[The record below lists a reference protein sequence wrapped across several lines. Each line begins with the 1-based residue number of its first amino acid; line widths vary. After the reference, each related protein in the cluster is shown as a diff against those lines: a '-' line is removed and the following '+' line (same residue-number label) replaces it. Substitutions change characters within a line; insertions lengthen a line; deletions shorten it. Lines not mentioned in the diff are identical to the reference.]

1 MKRALL
7 LLMGLCAL
15 TGLTLLVRRTT
26 SEPVSVQETI
36 TGDWTAKVRQ
46 TEKEPVLW
54 LSLSRNREKKARW
67 FQSSQDFPLRE
78 FSGLNPNANASV
90 QFTLM
95 REAGTIFFD
104 GLFKD
109 GKGVG
114 DFRLRPMATMWA
126 RCATWAMTAWRRK
139 SRS

>member
-15 TGLTLLVRRTT
+15 TGLTLLVHGRTT

-54 LSLSRNREKKARW
+54 LSLSRNREKKERGW

-90 QFTLM
+90 RTS
-95 REAGTIFFD
+95 A
-104 GLFKD
+104 
-109 GKGVG
+109 
-114 DFRLRPMATMWA
+114 A
-126 RCATWAMTAWRRK
+126 
-139 SRS
+139 